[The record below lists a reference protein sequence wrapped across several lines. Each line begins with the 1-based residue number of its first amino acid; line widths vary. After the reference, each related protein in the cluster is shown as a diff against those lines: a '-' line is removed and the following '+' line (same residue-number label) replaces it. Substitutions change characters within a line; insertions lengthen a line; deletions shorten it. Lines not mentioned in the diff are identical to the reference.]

1 MHALHPLHPAIA
13 LFFNLLTVKK
23 KGMGATTSS
32 VQEFVRPRGPA
43 APTGRRPKRAR
54 GLDDDLTHGPARQR
68 RRTRKPLFSLTQ
80 SDAEA
85 SNSDFLKGLALTTDE
100 GNDVKVTQTYQ
111 ARKNFQLEDEIK
123 SKFFPWITLLTD
135 AKVAQNRAMGSR
147 C

>member
-1 MHALHPLHPAIA
+1 M
-13 LFFNLLTVKK
+13 
-23 KGMGATTSS
+23 
-32 VQEFVRPRGPA
+32 
-43 APTGRRPKRAR
+43 
-54 GLDDDLTHGPARQR
+54 
-68 RRTRKPLFSLTQ
+68 FSLTQ